1 MLSESQAAQLRAL
14 LEGNRSRILAA
25 AQDASSFSRDRDRT
39 RIGRDSVDESAE
51 EALYGTKLTLADR
64 DSATLNAIEIA
75 LARLDAG
82 TLGECEECEEPISFA
97 RLRARPMSRLCIE
110 CQEDREERR

>member
-1 MLSESQAAQLRAL
+1 MLTDSQVAELRML
-14 LEGNRSRILAA
+14 LQADRDRILSA

-51 EALYGTKLTLADR
+51 EALYGTKLRLADR
-64 DSATLNAIEIA
+64 DSQTLNAIEMA
-75 LARLDAG
+75 LVRLASG
-82 TLGECEECEEPISFA
+82 NLGECEECEEPIAFA

-110 CQEDREERR
+110 CQEDQEDRS